1 MNAETLDGLYG
12 HETIFGGKTT
22 QLERRAG
29 EERKQQMLT
38 SDLRLRKVPLKSIN
52 TQMYLC

>member
-38 SDLRLRKVPLKSIN
+38 SDLRLRKIPLKSIN